1 MTEDSTI
8 SCYDEQAQ
16 AYDLYQTAVVP
27 GYQTMLDLTAQTC
40 RKVLKSNAKI
50 IDLGCGTGNAS
61 LAIIKTIPVQIY
73 LIDGSKQMVQVAESK
88 LSQATSMEIMG
99 RKVANIS
106 EENWDEGLLSG
117 EYDAI
122 VSTLVLEHLPFD
134 RYKRTI
140 EKCFKLL
147 RPGGWI
153 IAAEGYAE
161 PEATCQ
167 RWFFEEMKER
177 QKMVNPELTEFI
189 AKLRHNKEVHYHCS
203 KIEKAKWWRDAGF
216 ENVDVIWQYLCIA
229 LMVGKKPET

>member
-1 MTEDSTI
+1 MANDSTI
-8 SCYDEQAQ
+8 SCYDEQAH

-40 RKVLKSNAKI
+40 RRVLKSNAKI

-61 LAIIKTIPVQIY
+61 LAAAKVIPVQIY

-88 LSQATSMEIMG
+88 LSQVASAEILG
-99 RKVANIS
+99 RKAANIS
-106 EENWDEGLLSG
+106 EENWDEDLPSG
-117 EYDAI
+117 EYDAV

-140 EKCFKLL
+140 EKCFELL

-161 PEATCQ
+161 PEAICQ
-167 RWFFEEMKER
+167 RWFFEEMKEH
-177 QKMVNPELTEFI
+177 QKMVNPELAEFI
-189 AKLRHNKEVHYHCS
+189 AKSRHNKEVHYHCS
-203 KIEKAKWWRDAGF
+203 KAEKAGWWKDIGF
-216 ENVDVIWQYLCIA
+216 QNVDVIWQYLCIA
-229 LMVGKKPET
+229 LMVGRKPKN

>member
-1 MTEDSTI
+1 MTNDSTV

-40 RKVLKSNAKI
+40 RRVLKSNAKI

-61 LAIIKTIPVQIY
+61 LATAKVIPVQIY

-88 LSQATSMEIMG
+88 LSQVASAEILG

-106 EENWDEGLLSG
+106 EENWDEYLPSD
-117 EYDAI
+117 EYDAV

-140 EKCFKLL
+140 EKCQNFCGRWL
-147 RPGGWI
+147 I
-153 IAAEGYAE
+153 IAAEGYVE
-161 PEATCQ
+161 PEAICNTMVL
-167 RWFFEEMKER
+167 REMAEH
-177 QKMVNPELTEFI
+177 QK
-189 AKLRHNKEVHYHCS
+189 
-203 KIEKAKWWRDAGF
+203 W
-216 ENVDVIWQYLCIA
+216 
-229 LMVGKKPET
+229 